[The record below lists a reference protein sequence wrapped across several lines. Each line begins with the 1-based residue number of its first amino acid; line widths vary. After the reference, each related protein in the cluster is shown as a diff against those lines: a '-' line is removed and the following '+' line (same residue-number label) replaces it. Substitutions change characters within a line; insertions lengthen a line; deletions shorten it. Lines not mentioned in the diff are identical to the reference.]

1 MSMSTPLNTLPL
13 KTQPSE
19 DVSDINDPM
28 VQDVLNEFQEE
39 LLMSKKNEQQHVQQH
54 VQQQSQQ
61 SQHVQHQAHQT
72 QQMQPMSQQIPLQQQ
87 SIRQHVANKYT
98 VNYNQNSFPYSY
110 FDMDIAKQTLIIVII
125 VVLIYNTTI
134 MEMIYEKLPI
144 YVQDLTHNFDLY
156 IKGFSLFVILY
167 LLLFLQYI

>member
-39 LLMSKKNEQQHVQQH
+39 LLMSKKNEQQHMQQAQAM
-54 VQQQSQQ
+54 QQQPMLAMPQP
-61 SQHVQHQAHQT
+61 
-72 QQMQPMSQQIPLQQQ
+72 QMQAIQPMPQQPMTMQ
-87 SIRQHVANKYT
+87 RQNAT
-98 VNYNQNSFPYSY
+98 NYNQTGFPYSY

-134 MEMIYEKLPI
+134 MEMIYEKMPI
-144 YVQDLTHNFDLY
+144 YIQDITHNFDLY

-167 LLLFLQYI
+167 SLLFLQYI